1 MSMAHISFLINE
13 LLNLNSDTLILDLK
27 KALPSIITENDLRII
42 QEFTSLAR
50 PTRNP
55 GSHGGILDK
64 TIFLNNISKII
75 KSINKTLI
83 VFEKFYV
90 NKKFISVK

>member
-1 MSMAHISFLINE
+1 MSMAHISFLIDE
-13 LLNLNSDTLILDLK
+13 LLNPNKLILALK
-27 KALPSIITENDLRII
+27 KALPSIITENDLIII
-42 QEFTSLAR
+42 QEFTLLAR

-55 GSHGGILDK
+55 GGHGGILDK
-64 TIFLNNISKII
+64 TIFINNISKII

-90 NKKFISVK
+90 NK